1 MNQLVLLKTLE
12 KLGYNADIS
21 NNGLEA
27 IQKLHEQTYDIIFMD
42 QHMPVMDGVE
52 ATRKI
57 IQEWG
62 DIKPK
67 IIALTASAMQE
78 DKKRCLEAGMD
89 FFLTKPIDI
98 NEIANTLRLC
108 GKLEKQVS

>member
-1 MNQLVLLKTLE
+1 
-12 KLGYNADIS
+12 
-21 NNGLEA
+21 
-27 IQKLHEQTYDIIFMD
+27 
-42 QHMPVMDGVE
+42 MPVMDGVE